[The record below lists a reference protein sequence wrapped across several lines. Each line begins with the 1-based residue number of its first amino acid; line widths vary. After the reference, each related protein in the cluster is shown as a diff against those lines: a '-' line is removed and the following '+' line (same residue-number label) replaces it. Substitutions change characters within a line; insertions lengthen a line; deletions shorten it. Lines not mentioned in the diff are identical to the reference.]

1 MPRKAKKGYKK
12 RRSTLIKLIC
22 CGILTL
28 LLFLLSGQ
36 PYLAQGEP
44 TQTSQLPIL
53 TPEPSEP
60 VEPEQVAP
68 PRPTRSGP
76 TDPQE
81 VEAFIDKFF
90 AQEMQDEHV
99 PGAVVALVRDGEILF
114 TKGYG
119 YADVEQRIPVTP
131 DKTLFRVAS
140 LSKLVTSTA
149 VMQLYEQG
157 LLDLHKDVNPYLK
170 SFQIENPYPEPVTA
184 ANLMTQ
190 TDGSSQQLFGLAART
205 ASQML
210 PLEKFIP
217 KHMPPIVSRPGELYS
232 YSNMGITL
240 AGYLV
245 EALSGQPFTQYI
257 DENLLQPLD
266 MRRSTFLQP
275 LPPSLASDLAVGYES
290 KNGSFQRLPFLH
302 LNIAPAAALSATAT
316 DMAHFMI
323 AHLQN
328 GRYKNSR
335 ILKDDTAQ
343 LMHQQHFTHHPKLP
357 GAAYGFHELFEN
369 NIRAIGHFGGLRGYS
384 CSLVLLPEQNVGLF
398 VATNSINLIYTNLLS
413 QFFHHYYPLQ
423 EKPTPPKPPANFAEQ
438 AKRFIG
444 TYRDIE
450 YPRGTLASLG
460 GLARHLDVKARSN
473 TNLTV
478 ETSDFFFVGTPVQK
492 PLMPVEPLLF
502 KRGGDGAYAAF
513 GEDNK
518 GRIRYLYHPI
528 GPRIGAFR
536 KIFWY
541 ETVPFQ
547 LCLVGFYT
555 VLFLS
560 GGITWIIRSL
570 RSRFRKQ
577 GFKDNKLAQLAWLVA
592 GLVSILNLVFLIAFP
607 LAVGLI
613 GIWNLVYGV
622 PAIIIALLCIPPVT
636 TGMSLALPTFTV
648 LAWKNKYWS
657 VWDQAHYCL
666 ITLAAL
672 AFIPFL
678 VYWNLLGFQF

>member
-1 MPRKAKKGYKK
+1 MLYKEKK
-12 RRSTLIKLIC
+12 RYRKLKSSLIKLIC

-28 LLFLLSGQ
+28 LLFSLSGQ
-36 PYLAQGEP
+36 LYLAQGEP

-60 VEPEQVAP
+60 VQSEQVVP

-81 VEAFIDKFF
+81 VKAFIDKFF
-90 AQEMQDEHV
+90 AQKMQDEHV
-99 PGAVVALVRDGEILF
+99 PGAVVALVKDGEILF

-119 YADVEQRIPVTP
+119 YADVEQKIPVTP

-140 LSKLVTSTA
+140 LSKLFTSTA

-157 LLDLHKDVNPYLK
+157 LLDLHQDVNQYLK
-170 SFQIENPYPEPVTA
+170 PFQIENPYPEPVTT

-190 TDGSSQQLFGLAART
+190 TDGSSQQLFGIAART

-217 KHMPPIVSRPGELYS
+217 KHMPPITWRPGELYS

-240 AGYLV
+240 TGYLV
-245 EALSGQPFTQYI
+245 ESLSGKPFTQYI

-266 MRRSTFLQP
+266 MRHSSFHQP
-275 LPPSLASDLAVGYES
+275 LPPSLASDLAVGYEF
-290 KNGSFQRLPFLH
+290 KNGNFQKLPFLY
-302 LNIAPAAALSATAT
+302 LNIAPAAALSTTAT

-335 ILKDDTAQ
+335 ILKDETAQ

-357 GAAYGFHELFEN
+357 GAAYGFHELVEN

-384 CSLVLLPEQNVGLF
+384 CSLVLLPEQNIGLF
-398 VATNSINLIYTNLLS
+398 VATNSINLIYTNLIA
-413 QFFHHYYPLQ
+413 QFFNHYYPLP
-423 EKPTPPKPPANFAEQ
+423 EKPTPPKPSANFAER

-460 GLARHLDVKARSN
+460 GLGRHLQVKARSN
-473 TNLTV
+473 SNLTV

-492 PLMPVEPLLF
+492 PLMPVETLLF
-502 KRGGDGAYAAF
+502 LRGSDGAYAAF
-513 GEDNK
+513 GEDSQ
-518 GRIRYLYHPI
+518 GHIRYLYHPI
-528 GPRIGAFR
+528 GPRIGAYK
-536 KIFWY
+536 KIDWY

-547 LCLVGFYT
+547 LSLVGFYT
-555 VLFLS
+555 LLFLS
-560 GGITWIIRSL
+560 GSITWLVKSWR
-570 RSRFRKQ
+570 RRFRKQ
-577 GFKDNKLAQLAWLVA
+577 RLKDNKLAQIAWLVT
-592 GLVSILNLVFLIAFP
+592 GLVCILNLVFLIAFP
-607 LAVGLI
+607 LSVGLI
-613 GIWNLVYGV
+613 GIWNLLYGV
-622 PAIIIALLCIPPVT
+622 PAIIIALLCIPPIT

-648 LAWKNKYWS
+648 LVWKNKYGS
-657 VWDQAHYCL
+657 VLERLYYCL
-666 ITLAAL
+666 IALTAL

>member
-1 MPRKAKKGYKK
+1 MPRKEKIEIKKPL
-12 RRSTLIKLIC
+12 SSFIHIIIS
-22 CGILTL
+22 GILTL
-28 LLFLLSGQ
+28 LFVLLSGQ
-36 PYLAQGEP
+36 PYLAQVAP
-44 TQTSQLPIL
+44 MQTGQLPIL
-53 TPEPSEP
+53 TPEPPEL
-60 VEPEQVAP
+60 VEPEPITP

-81 VEAFIDKFF
+81 VKAFMDNFF
-90 AQEMQDEHV
+90 AQKMQDENV
-99 PGAVVALVRDGEILF
+99 PGAVVALVKDGDILF

-119 YADVEQRIPVTP
+119 YADVEQKIPVTP

-140 LSKLVTSTA
+140 LSKLFTSTA

-157 LLDLHKDVNPYLK
+157 LLDLHQDVNQYLK
-170 SFQIENPYPEPVTA
+170 SFQIDNPYPEPITTA
-184 ANLMTQ
+184 HLMTQ

-205 ASQML
+205 ASEIL

-232 YSNMGITL
+232 YSNLGITV

-245 EALSGQPFTQYI
+245 ESFSGKPFAQYM

-266 MRRSTFLQP
+266 MKRSSFRQP
-275 LPPSLASDLAVGYES
+275 LPPSLKSDLAVGYEFT
-290 KNGSFQRLPFLH
+290 NGSFQKLPFMY
-302 LNIAPAAALSATAT
+302 LNIAPAASLSATAT

-335 ILKDDTAQ
+335 ILEDDTAQ

-357 GAAYGFHELFEN
+357 GAAYGFHELFKN

-384 CSLVLLPEQNVGLF
+384 CSLALLPEENVGLF
-398 VATNSINLIYTNLLS
+398 VATNSINLIYTSLLS
-413 QFFHHYYPLQ
+413 QFFNHYYPLE
-423 EKPTPPKPPANFAEQ
+423 EKPTLPKPPANFAEQ
-438 AKRFIG
+438 AQRFTG

-450 YPRGTLASLG
+450 YPRGTLASIG
-460 GLARHLDVKARSN
+460 GLGRHLEVKARSN
-473 TNLTV
+473 SNLTV
-478 ETSDFFFVGTPVQK
+478 ETSDFFFVGPSVQK
-492 PLMPVEPLLF
+492 PLMPIEPLLF
-502 KRGGDGAYAAF
+502 KRVDDGADAAF
-513 GEDNK
+513 GEDSK

-528 GPRIGAFR
+528 GPRIGAYK
-536 KIFWY
+536 KISWY

-547 LCLVGFYT
+547 LSLVGFYT
-555 VLFLS
+555 LLFLS
-560 GGITWIIRSL
+560 GSITWLVKSWR
-570 RSRFRKQ
+570 RRFRKQ
-577 GFKDNKLAQLAWLVA
+577 RLKENKLAQLAGLVA

-607 LAVGLI
+607 LVIWRI
-613 GIWNLVYGV
+613 GIWNLLYGV
-622 PAIIIALLCIPPVT
+622 PAIIIALLCIPPIT

-648 LAWKNKYWS
+648 VVWKNKYWS
-657 VWDQAHYCL
+657 VLEQVHYSL

-678 VYWNLLGFQF
+678 VYWNLLGFHF

>member
-1 MPRKAKKGYKK
+1 MPGKAKKGHKK

-28 LLFLLSGQ
+28 LLFSLSGQ

-90 AQEMQDEHV
+90 AQEMQDENV
-99 PGAVVALVRDGEILF
+99 PGAVVALVRDGNILF

-119 YADVEQRIPVTP
+119 YADVEQKIPVVP

-149 VMQLYEQG
+149 VMQLHEQG
-157 LLDLHKDVNPYLK
+157 VLDLHKDVNQYLK
-170 SFQIENPYPEPVTA
+170 RFQIENPYPEPVTA

-205 ASQML
+205 ASEML

-217 KHMPPIVSRPGELYS
+217 KHMPPIVSRPGELYG

-245 EALSGQPFTQYI
+245 EALSGKPFTQYI
-257 DENLLQPLD
+257 DENLLQPLH
-266 MRRSTFLQP
+266 MRRSTFHQP
-275 LPPSLASDLAVGYES
+275 LPPSLASDLAVGYEH
-290 KNGSFQRLPFLH
+290 KDGSFQKLPFLH
-302 LNIAPAAALSATAT
+302 LNIAPAAALSTTAT

-335 ILKDDTAQ
+335 ILKEDTAK

-413 QFFHHYYPLQ
+413 QFFNHYYPLQ
-423 EKPTPPKPPANFAEQ
+423 EKPTPPKPPTNFAEQ

-460 GLARHLDVKARSN
+460 GLGRHLQVKARSN
-473 TNLTV
+473 SNLTV

-492 PLMPVEPLLF
+492 PLMPVEALLF

-513 GEDNK
+513 GEDSK

-528 GPRIGAFR
+528 GPRIGAFE
-536 KIFWY
+536 KISWY

-547 LCLVGFYT
+547 LSLVGFY
-555 VLFLS
+555 VVFFLS
-560 GGITWIIRSL
+560 GSITWLVRFW
-570 RSRFRKQ
+570 RRRFRKQ
-577 GFKDNKLAQLAWLVA
+577 RFKDNKLAQLAWLVA

-657 VWDQAHYCL
+657 VLEQAHYCL
-666 ITLAAL
+666 ITLTAL

-678 VYWNLLGFQF
+678 INWNLLGFQF